1 MSRKILVLNSGS
13 SSVKY
18 RLFAVTTQQECD
30 PLVSGLIERI
40 GEPAAGVANHREAI
54 QAMVRT
60 LQSGGHLAEDE
71 LLAVGHRVVHGG
83 EAFNQSVIADDAVLA
98 AIRAAIP
105 LAPLHNPPNL
115 EGIEACRERWPAVPQ
130 VAVFDTAFH
139 QTLAPAAY
147 RYAIPDSAYRDHH
160 IRRYGFHGT
169 SFAYITRCLAEYF
182 ERPRE
187 SLNLIVL
194 HLGNGASACAIRQGR
209 SIDTSMGMTPLAGL
223 VMGTRSGDL
232 DPGVL
237 LFWLEQLG
245 EPAEHI
251 ARWLNRDSGLKGIAG
266 TNDMRDVLARAGL
279 DEPPARLA
287 LGMYL
292 HRLRHYIGAYR
303 AELPELDALVFTGGV
318 GEHAAAIRAGACRD
332 FGHLGLHLDETANAA
347 PLSGIAELQ
356 TPGAAIKILVVPAD
370 EEAEIAR
377 QSLELLESPV
387 VDETPA

>member
-1 MSRKILVLNSGS
+1 
-13 SSVKY
+13 
-18 RLFAVTTQQECD
+18 
-30 PLVSGLIERI
+30 
-40 GEPAAGVANHREAI
+40 VANHRLAI
-54 QAMVRT
+54 QSMVGT
-60 LQSGGHLAEDE
+60 LQAGGHLAENE

-83 EAFNQSVIADDAVLA
+83 ETFNQSVIADDAVLT
-98 AIRAAIP
+98 AIRAAMP

-115 EGIEACRERWPAVPQ
+115 DGIEACRELWPTVPQ

-169 SFAYITRCLAEYF
+169 SFAYITRCLAEYLD
-182 ERPRE
+182 RPRQ

-223 VMGTRSGDL
+223 VMGTRGGDL

-237 LFWLEQLG
+237 LFWLEQMG
-245 EPAEHI
+245 EPAAHI
-251 ARWLNRDSGLKGIAG
+251 ARWLNRESGLKGIAG
-266 TNDMRDVLARAGL
+266 TNDMRDVLERADG
-279 DEPPARLA
+279 DEPSARLA
-287 LGMYL
+287 LEMYL

-303 AELPELDALVFTGGV
+303 ALLPELDALVFTGGV

-332 FGHLGLHLDETANAA
+332 LGHLGLHLDEAANAA
-347 PLSGIAELQ
+347 PLSGISELQ
-356 TPGAAIKILVVPAD
+356 SPEAPIKILVVPAD

-377 QSLELLESPV
+377 QCLELLDTGAAP
-387 VDETPA
+387 D